1 MNVKKDFRI
10 EDYEVEVWKKELRKI
25 EKELAAAKREYDDDP
40 LTALLNCQ
48 MEFKELL
55 DNNKGVQARTSPEFI
70 AKVNELAKREKRAK
84 KRHEAGIS
92 IITAGDDYYE
102 VLWKRD
108 AIAQKYAN
116 IEYMRNRNGK

>member
-1 MNVKKDFRI
+1 MTFRA
-10 EDYEVEVWKKELRKI
+10 D
-25 EKELAAAKREYDDDP
+25 KREYDDDP

-84 KRHEAGIS
+84 KRHEAGIN

-108 AIAQKYAN
+108 AIAQKVC
-116 IEYMRNRNGK
+116 